1 MTSTENTTRKPILA
15 IVGRPNVGKSTLFNK
30 IVGSRLAIVEDKP
43 GVTRDRIYAEAEWL
57 RHRFTVIDTGGLDP
71 DSENVI
77 SKQVFR
83 QAEIAMETADV
94 ILFVVDGRSG
104 LVDADRDVAKLLRKS
119 KKQVLLVVNK
129 IDAPAKQENEI
140 YEFYELGLGEPIPIS
155 AGQAL
160 GLGDLLDEAAKF
172 FPSQEGGEDESEIIR
187 VAIVGKPNVGKS
199 SLINRIL
206 GEERVIV
213 SEIPGTTR
221 DAVDSSF
228 EHNGQKYLFIDTAG
242 LRRKSKIK
250 ENIER
255 YSIVRTVSAV
265 ERADVCV
272 LLIDAEEGITEQD
285 TKIAGIAHERG
296 KAAIIAV
303 NKWDKIEKDTHTM
316 RTFEKNLDVEL
327 AYMPYA
333 PKLFISA
340 QTGQRVQKLFQLVYT
355 AYQNNAMRISTG
367 LLNDVIIEATA
378 IHQPPSDKGKSLRIY
393 YATQVSV
400 KPPTFVLFVNDSKLA
415 HYSYKRFLENR
426 LRDAFGFIGTPI
438 HFIIRERE
446 K

>member
-1 MTSTENTTRKPILA
+1 
-15 IVGRPNVGKSTLFNK
+15 VGRPNVGKSTLFNK

-43 GVTRDRIYAEAEWL
+43 GITRDRLYADAEWL
-57 RHRFTVIDTGGLDP
+57 SYQFTLIDTGGLDP
-71 DSENVI
+71 ENEQFI
-77 SKQVFR
+77 AKQVFR

-94 ILFVVDGRSG
+94 ILFLVDGKSG
-104 LVDADRDVAKLLRKS
+104 ILEADRTVANMLRKVQ
-119 KKQVLLVVNK
+119 KKVLLVVNK
-129 IDAPAKQENEI
+129 IDAPAKQQNDI
-140 YEFYELGLGEPIPIS
+140 YEFYSLGLGDPMAIS

-160 GLGDLLDEAAKF
+160 GLGDMLDEVVNLLPKPAK
-172 FPSQEGGEDESEIIR
+172 EAEDEEVIR
-187 VAIVGKPNVGKS
+187 VAVVGKPNVGKS

-213 SEIPGTTR
+213 SDIPGTTR
-221 DAVDSSF
+221 DAVDSPF
-228 EHNGQKYLFIDTAG
+228 EHNGQRYVFIDTAG

-250 ENIER
+250 ETIER
-255 YSIVRTVSAV
+255 YSIVRAVSAV

-296 KAAIIAV
+296 KAAIVAV
-303 NKWDKIEKDTHTM
+303 NKWDAIEKDTHTM
-316 RTFEKNLDVEL
+316 RNFSAKIDTDL

-340 QTGQRVQKLFQLVYT
+340 QTGQRVNKLFELIFSV
-355 AYQNNAMRISTG
+355 YQNNAMRISTG
-367 LLNDVIIEATA
+367 LLNDVIIESTA
-378 IHQPPSDKGKSLRIY
+378 IHQPPTDKGKALRIY

-400 KPPTFVLFVNDSKLA
+400 KPPTFILFVNDSKLM
-415 HYSYKRFLENR
+415 HYSYRRFLENR
-426 LRDAFGFIGTPI
+426 LRDAFGFAGTPV

-446 K
+446 RE

>member
-1 MTSTENTTRKPILA
+1 MKPIIA

-30 IVGSRLAIVEDKP
+30 LVGSRLAIVEDSP
-43 GVTRDRIYAEAEWL
+43 GITRDRLYADADWL
-57 RHRFTVIDTGGLDP
+57 NHQFTLIDTGGLDP
-71 DSENVI
+71 ENEHFI
-77 SKQVFR
+77 AKQVFR
-83 QAEIAMETADV
+83 QAEIAMETADA
-94 ILFVVDGRSG
+94 IIFLVDGKAG
-104 LVDADRDVAKLLRKS
+104 VLEADHTVANMLRKVQ
-119 KKQVLLVVNK
+119 KKVLLVVNK
-129 IDAPAKQENEI
+129 IDSPAKHENNA
-140 YEFYELGLGEPIPIS
+140 YEFYNLGLGEPIPIS

-160 GLGDLLDEAAKF
+160 GLGDMLDEVVKLL
-172 FPSQEGGEDESEIIR
+172 PTPETGEEEEEIIR

-213 SEIPGTTR
+213 SDIPGTTR
-221 DAVDSSF
+221 DAVDTPF
-228 EHNGQKYLFIDTAG
+228 EHGGKRYVFIDTAG

-255 YSIVRTVSAV
+255 YSIVRAISAV

-296 KAAIIAV
+296 KAAIVAV
-303 NKWDKIEKDTHTM
+303 NKWDAIEKETKTMKEFTNKIE
-316 RTFEKNLDVEL
+316 VEL

-340 QTGQRVQKLFQLVYT
+340 LTGQRVTKLFELIHTV
-355 AYQNNAMRISTG
+355 YQNNAMRISTG

-378 IHQPPSDKGKSLRIY
+378 VHQPPSDKGKALRIY

-400 KPPTFVLFVNDSKLA
+400 KPPTFILFVNDSKLM
-415 HYSYKRFLENR
+415 HFSYRRFLENR
-426 LRDAFGFIGTPI
+426 LRDAFGFTGTPV
-438 HFIIRERE
+438 HFIVRDRERE
-446 K
+446 

>member
-1 MTSTENTTRKPILA
+1 MSKPIIA

-30 IVGSRLAIVEDKP
+30 IIGSRLAIVEDSP
-43 GVTRDRIYAEAEWL
+43 GITRDRLYADTEWL
-57 RHRFTVIDTGGLDP
+57 NHKFTLIDTGGLDP
-71 DSENVI
+71 ESEQFI
-77 SKQVFR
+77 AKQVFR
-83 QAEIAMETADV
+83 QAEIAMDMADV
-94 ILFVVDGRSG
+94 IVFVVDGKAG
-104 LVDADRDVAKLLRKS
+104 ILEADRVVANMLRKAR
-119 KKQVLLVVNK
+119 KKVLLVVNK

-140 YEFYELGLGEPIPIS
+140 YEFYGLGLGDPIPIS

-160 GLGDLLDEAAKF
+160 GLGDMLDEIIRL
-172 FPSQEGGEDESEIIR
+172 FPADSGEEEEEEIIR
-187 VAIVGKPNVGKS
+187 VAVVGKPNVGKS

-206 GEERVIV
+206 GEDRVIV
-213 SEIPGTTR
+213 SDIPGTTR
-221 DAVDSSF
+221 DAVDTPF
-228 EHNGQKYLFIDTAG
+228 EYQGQKYVFIDTAG

-255 YSIVRTVSAV
+255 YSIVRAVSAV

-296 KAAIIAV
+296 KAAIVAV
-303 NKWDKIEKDTHTM
+303 NKWDIIEKDTHTM
-316 RTFEKNLDVEL
+316 KKFSDKIDVDL

-340 QTGQRVQKLFQLVYT
+340 LTGQRVNKLFQLIYT
-355 AYQNNAMRISTG
+355 VYQNNAMRISTG

-378 IHQPPSDKGKSLRIY
+378 IHQPPTDKGKALRIY

-400 KPPTFVLFVNDSKLA
+400 KPPTFILFVNDSKLM
-415 HYSYKRFLENR
+415 HFSYKRFLENR
-426 LRDAFGFIGTPI
+426 LRDAFGFGGTPI

-446 K
+446 RD